1 MGEHISAIA
10 KRIADEAVAFEML
23 ATGHQP
29 DSVMVTVSDKT
40 VVVAMV
46 SALTPAERVAAASAI
61 GAAQVEAYH
70 RQLFVSSSGQLRK
83 NIERIAGIPLG
94 AATACLDVGAGT
106 IVEGLAT
113 GNDLEIHMFAGNARA
128 VAANAG
134 HQTAGGASSAMS
146 RPQDE
151 GRSGGGAKTHEGPSL
166 RN

>member
-10 KRIADEAVAFEML
+10 KRIADEAVAFETL

-46 SALTPAERVAAASAI
+46 SALTPAERAAATSAI

-70 RQLFVSSSGQLRK
+70 RQLFVSGSERLRK
-83 NIERIAGIPLG
+83 SIERIAGVPLG

-113 GNDLEIHMFAGNARA
+113 GNDLEIHMFAGSARA
-128 VAANAG
+128 VAPDTAQGAG
-134 HQTAGGASSAMS
+134 RGATA
-146 RPQDE
+146 R
-151 GRSGGGAKTHEGPSL
+151 
-166 RN
+166 